1 MTVNIDELGPV
12 DWIVVEFPGTK
23 LTGEI
28 APIVKDYVDRGLIK
42 VLDLVFL
49 TKDQDGGLEAFEASD
64 LGDSEIGELR
74 GYERDLAMVL
84 SEQDV
89 ADLAETIEPGSS
101 AAVLVWENLWAAPF
115 GAAVRHAGGQLA
127 ASGRIP
133 IQAVLAAIEADAGEA
148 DAGKEPDMPLAA
160 RRRRRTVAA
169 VGGAVVVAH
178 GVHRRGDRRDD
189 RRDDRDDRRDDRGD
203 RREDRRDR

>member
-1 MTVNIDELGPV
+1 VTVSIDELGPV

-28 APIVKDYVDRGLIK
+28 APVIKDYVDRGPIK
-42 VLDLVFL
+42 VFDLVFL
-49 TKDQDGGLEAFEASD
+49 KKDEDGSLEAFEASD
-64 LGDSEIGELR
+64 LGVGEIGELR

-89 ADLAETIEPGSS
+89 ADLAETIEPG
-101 AAVLVWENLWAAPF
+101 
-115 GAAVRHAGGQLA
+115 
-127 ASGRIP
+127 
-133 IQAVLAAIEADAGEA
+133 
-148 DAGKEPDMPLAA
+148 
-160 RRRRRTVAA
+160 RRTVAA

-178 GVHRRGDRRDD
+178 GINR
-189 RRDDRDDRRDDRGD
+189 RGD

>member
-1 MTVNIDELGPV
+1 MTVNLDELGPV
-12 DWIVVEFPGTK
+12 DWIVVEFPGSK

-28 APIVKDYVDRGLIK
+28 APILKDYVDRGLIRI
-42 VLDLVFL
+42 LDLLFL
-49 TKDQDGGLEAFEASD
+49 KKDGEGNFEAFEALD
-64 LGDSEIGELR
+64 LEDSEIGELR
-74 GYERDLAMVL
+74 AYETALAMLL

-133 IQAVLAAIEADAGEA
+133 IQAVIAAIEADAE
-148 DAGKEPDMPLAA
+148 E
-160 RRRRRTVAA
+160 TE
-169 VGGAVVVAH
+169 VGA
-178 GVHRRGDRRDD
+178 
-189 RRDDRDDRRDDRGD
+189 
-203 RREDRRDR
+203 

>member
-28 APIVKDYVDRGLIK
+28 APIIKDYVDRGLIK
-42 VLDLVFL
+42 VLDLLFL
-49 TKDQDGGLEAFEASD
+49 QKDQDGSLEAFEASD

-74 GYERDLAMVL
+74 GYEKDLAMVL

-101 AAVLVWENLWAAPF
+101 AAVLVWENRWAAPF
-115 GAAVRHAGGQLA
+115 ASAARRSGGQLIA
-127 ASGRIP
+127 NGRIP
-133 IQAVLAAIEADAGEA
+133 IQAIIASIEADEA
-148 DAGKEPDMPLAA
+148 SASE
-160 RRRRRTVAA
+160 
-169 VGGAVVVAH
+169 
-178 GVHRRGDRRDD
+178 GD
-189 RRDDRDDRRDDRGD
+189 
-203 RREDRRDR
+203 